1 MDYEGEDQEAGCGY
15 LMLWLVKLLFGKAKL
30 YLAVATA
37 VILVIGAAFL
47 KGWTARG
54 HQEKMR
60 DQEDYIDAR
69 KRMDAVDHIDSPAD
83 AREWLR
89 KRGEQ

>member
-1 MDYEGEDQEAGCGY
+1 MIG
-15 LMLWLVKLLFGKAKL
+15 LFFGKAKL

-37 VILVIGAAFL
+37 VILAIGAAFL

-54 HQEKMR
+54 HREEMQ